1 VEASDAP
8 RRLPDFA
15 AASVQRRVR
24 IPSFTRRSEWGLW
37 VASAFYGCFS
47 GRRIRRWAIGP
58 RWGRVKLE
66 AQGTHGMMMRDRND
80 GEIAVPLLEPL
91 AKKSVPTV
99 FKTPTSPAGASS

>member
-1 VEASDAP
+1 
-8 RRLPDFA
+8 
-15 AASVQRRVR
+15 
-24 IPSFTRRSEWGLW
+24 
-37 VASAFYGCFS
+37 VASAVYGCFS
-47 GRRIRRWAIGP
+47 RRPIGRWAIGP

-99 FKTPTSPAGASS
+99 FKTPTSPGGASS